1 MKYVL
6 KVIKRINDVVFEVSD
21 EFIVNKIL
29 VYM

>member
-29 VYM
+29 V